1 MDGLKKWNKRL
12 KKIWLVIAIFSTLIA
27 LYFTVIDQFNG
38 DFVYFLL
45 ALMAWGIYLVRRGID
60 KRLNKNS

>member
-12 KKIWLVIAIFSTLIA
+12 EKIWLVIAIFSTVIA
-27 LYFTVIDQFNG
+27 LYFAIIDQFNG

-45 ALMAWGIYLVRRGID
+45 ALMAWGIYLVRRG
-60 KRLNKNS
+60 

>member
-12 KKIWLVIAIFSTLIA
+12 KKIWLVIAIFSTVIA
-27 LYFTVIDQFNG
+27 LYFAIIDQFNG

-45 ALMAWGIYLVRRGID
+45 ALMAWGIYLVRERAW
-60 KRLNKNS
+60 